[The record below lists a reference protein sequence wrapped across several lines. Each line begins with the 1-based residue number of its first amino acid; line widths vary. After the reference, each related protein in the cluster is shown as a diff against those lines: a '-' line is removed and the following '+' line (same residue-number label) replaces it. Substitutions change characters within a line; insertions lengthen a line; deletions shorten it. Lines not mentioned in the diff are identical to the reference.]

1 MAGFSD
7 ATLGL
12 SAPLLVMLVFFFIF
26 TSILTVYLSNKN
38 KNLLNEIRIL
48 SEDLNHCRRLALP
61 QVLDHF
67 PLPVWRLGNDGQLIF
82 CNRYY
87 AECLGLTPEEAVRR
101 NAHLTD
107 MEEGVITLPLI
118 HQSTRRNFRLHQAK
132 IEGGLFGYGIDIT
145 DQMTRDEQM
154 KLNTVAF
161 REVMQNLSAAVVIY
175 GHDRRVQYFNHAYV
189 RLFDMDE
196 KWLSSGPT
204 LGEVL
209 DDLYRR
215 RKMQEQSDYAAYKK
229 HWQELLQAGLSP
241 LEELTHLP
249 DGRTLRHI
257 TAPHPL
263 GGLIL
268 IFEDVTSTLKL
279 EREYNTQLAVH
290 RASLDNLKEGV
301 AVLGS
306 DNCLRLYNPAL
317 AELWQLGPRQLKP
330 NMHITKVAEHLRK
343 YFDYGEDWLG
353 FRDKLVARITDRVKK
368 EQRILRKDGKVI
380 DFTYSPLPDGSHL
393 ISCIDMTDSSRIE
406 KLLREKNEALET
418 ADRLK
423 SEFISNV
430 SYELRTP
437 LHSVIGFGELLHNEY
452 FGTLNTKQKDYCQG
466 ILTASHQLLS
476 LINDTLDLATIE
488 AGHMTL
494 KPKDFAVK
502 GMLRSL
508 MGLARMHAQKKGVK
522 LVLDAAPDLGEFSG
536 DEARLKQALFNLLSN
551 AIRVSPK
558 GTTVHLV
565 ASREG
570 LDIIFTV
577 TDAGPGIGRA
587 QQRRLFSP
595 FSQSPDESGVT
606 STTGLSL
613 ALVKRLIELH
623 GGQVKFKSKLNVGTT
638 VTCTLPQRA
647 QLSLDVAA

>member
-1 MAGFSD
+1 
-7 ATLGL
+7 
-12 SAPLLVMLVFFFIF
+12 
-26 TSILTVYLSNKN
+26 
-38 KNLLNEIRIL
+38 
-48 SEDLNHCRRLALP
+48 
-61 QVLDHF
+61 
-67 PLPVWRLGNDGQLIF
+67 
-82 CNRYY
+82 
-87 AECLGLTPEEAVRR
+87 
-101 NAHLTD
+101 
-107 MEEGVITLPLI
+107 
-118 HQSTRRNFRLHQAK
+118 
-132 IEGGLFGYGIDIT
+132 
-145 DQMTRDEQM
+145 
-154 KLNTVAF
+154 
-161 REVMQNLSAAVVIY
+161 
-175 GHDRRVQYFNHAYV
+175 HDKRVHYFNHAYV

-196 KWLSSGPT
+196 NWLSTGPT

-215 RKMQEQSDYAAYKK
+215 RKMQEQSDYAAYKRQ
-229 HWQELLQAGLSP
+229 WQDSIHSGLSP

-249 DGRTLRHI
+249 DGRTLRHL

-317 AELWQLGPRQLKP
+317 ADLWQLGPRQLKP
-330 NMHITKVAEHLRK
+330 NMHISKVAEHLRK
-343 YFDYGEDWLG
+343 YFDYGDNWIV
-353 FRDKLVARITDRVKK
+353 FRDKLVARITDRIKK
-368 EQRILRKDGKVI
+368 EQRIQRKDGKVI

-393 ISCIDMTDSSRIE
+393 ISCIDMTDSVRIE

-437 LHSVIGFGELLHNEY
+437 LHSIIGFSELLQNEY
-452 FGTLNTKQKDYCQG
+452 FGELNHKQKEYCHG
-466 ILTASHQLLS
+466 ILSASNQLLS

-494 KPKDFAVK
+494 KPRDFSVRT
-502 GMLRSL
+502 MLRSL
-508 MGLARMHAQKKGVK
+508 MSLARMHAQKKGVK
-522 LVLDAAPDLGEFSG
+522 LTLDAGPDLGEFSG
-536 DEARLKQALFNLLSN
+536 DESRLKQALFNLLSN
-551 AIRVSPK
+551 AIGVSPK
-558 GTTVHLV
+558 GSTVTLTAH
-565 ASREG
+565 REG
-570 LDIIFTV
+570 RDIIFTV
-577 TDAGPGIGRA
+577 TDAGPGHGRIP
-587 QQRRLFSP
+587 QRRLFSP
-595 FSQSPDESGVT
+595 FARPQEDVGST
-606 STTGLSL
+606 SSAGLSL

-623 GGQVKFKSKLNVGTT
+623 GGQVKFKSKANVGTT
-638 VTCTLPQRA
+638 VICSLPQRA